1 MFDWASILSNN
12 IFSIV
17 MCIMLFWKMNEQDK
31 DHKEES
37 KKFAEAIENN
47 TVALTS
53 LTEVMRSMQNEQ

>member
-1 MFDWASILSNN
+1 MDWGSLLSNN

-17 MCIMLFWKMNEQDK
+17 MCVMLFWKMNEQDK

-53 LTEVMRSMQNEQ
+53 LTEVMRGMQNE